1 MKKLSLLFALLCAS
15 MLGWAFDE
23 NAKFPATGTYANQFY
38 WKSIDGVTAP
48 MGVNS
53 VEIKEDVDVI
63 FINVGEAGFDKSTG
77 VVGCE
82 AFTEEGAG
90 VWVKIPS
97 LTKRNNEIY
106 FKTTAGE
113 TLRGLI
119 IVNTAISDESCTD
132 NDAPTV
138 SAVSVGS
145 ITSNSATITITATDN
160 AGGSGIS
167 RYVVKNGETQI
178 ASNSSNVITLTGL
191 ASNTTYDNIKVFA
204 YDACDN
210 VSNAYGVESFKTEEL
225 IYYQFPTG
233 HLGQADF
240 GDPNGRILLTLEKL
254 SETSV
259 KVLVEPNNPGTI
271 VDYVFARVNGVEK
284 TIGERSASST
294 ENIGALTLDEVTLP
308 DNFAVYIEWHTPS
321 MGAAGAWTTNEFNVQ
336 KSQLYVE
343 GASGAANPHL
353 TLTNPSKSTVLLP
366 KGETIAVAYTS
377 NNDAAAAITSSEPT
391 IASVNGNVVTAE
403 ATGTAT
409 ITVSQTE
416 VADTWK
422 DASVEFEV
430 NAFDWDDV
438 AFIATSDYKFKA
450 SSNSVN
456 LDNAIIPWHENN
468 CIHLILPDA
477 VDLGCSLAGY
487 YETEGAG
494 MFINVEAFTTRQTP
508 FTVSCHGIVYD
519 CYVYYNLDETAP
531 VISDVTVSSCNH
543 EKAVLAITA
552 NEAFVSA
559 EVFNNSVSMGTFT
572 PSAGAITVTGL
583 EAATTYNQLTVKVK
597 DAADNWSDAANVPEF
612 TTSDAPTISPATYY
626 GYSTQKG
633 VYALYSITRNPDM
646 SVTFSAKV
654 DAAFN
659 FNKRLHYYKGGVAD
673 VWVDLVYNSGTDFY
687 DYTADAGLFIDGEE
701 WVAEFYFPFT
711 GDAAS
716 IVCNY
721 TVGSEQAAP
730 ASILAGAVVLNKTS
744 NSLSVGETD
753 VLAAT
758 VYPSFATNKTIE
770 WTSDNTA
777 AATVDNGTVTA
788 VADGTAHITA
798 ACGEVNAQYTVS
810 VAASLEETK
819 YYGTGAFTNFAD
831 SKDAFAYEYCFTRA
845 TNHEV
850 TLDVVFS
857 EEMTPYI
864 GADNFRLFVGGNN
877 NKMDY
882 NAATKTATY
891 HFGSQSEGTAISY
904 YFYFIM
910 AGGVHQSAQ
919 VSYTVGSANEKAY
932 ACVVSE
938 NSDNAAVL
946 AAYDGRAAQVI
957 VDRSFVAGSLY
968 TLVLPFDADAAQT
981 AEKLPGKLTE
991 LANTYVKDNG
1001 DLRINFVDVASVE
1014 AGVPYLYTPSA
1025 DVVNPVFSGVT
1036 ISPALQPTEPVDNIA
1051 KYYGIYAPATGASLK
1066 GTANAYVLGSDQYLY
1081 AASVLQDD
1089 QPMKA
1094 LRGYFVLNFPSGANG
1109 APRAKVIFNSHETE
1123 TTTDVS
1129 NVQSDNIQCTKVIR
1143 DGQLLIIRDGRTY
1156 DAQGQL
1162 IK

>member
-1 MKKLSLLFALLCAS
+1 MLSSTTIVVNTKSYATYDNSNGQIQVHINSEKGDADWHAQVHLQTNVSFDAS
-15 MLGWAFDE
+15 KDYDISFKMTTSNGIGNIIVKMGDANYLYEDRIT
-23 NAKFPATGTYANQFY
+23 TGA
-38 WKSIDGVTAP
+38 
-48 MGVNS
+48 S
-53 VEIKEDVDVI
+53 VEYTYSHANVKGKTGNDGILVFDFSRSPANTNITISNISIVEKETVPVVLTSECSGSRGHEGGTPHFDFEISYDNGTTTLTATPKSNEVQFD
-63 FINVGEAGFDKSTG
+63 FFQINVNGTITDLMGGESTKAS
-77 VVGCE
+77 VTYTSTIAE
-82 AFTEEGAG
+82 NTDLFIAFLYSPTDFGG
-90 VWVKIPS
+90 
-97 LTKRNNEIY
+97 NY
-106 FKTTAGE
+106 QTTAGFAA
-113 TLRGLI
+113 
-119 IVNTAISDESCTD
+119 N
-132 NDAPTV
+132 
-138 SAVSVGS
+138 
-145 ITSNSATITITATDN
+145 SN
-160 AGGSGIS
+160 
-167 RYVVKNGETQI
+167 
-178 ASNSSNVITLTGL
+178 
-191 ASNTTYDNIKVFA
+191 
-204 YDACDN
+204 
-210 VSNAYGVESFKTEEL
+210 
-225 IYYQFPTG
+225 
-233 HLGQADF
+233 
-240 GDPNGRILLTLEKL
+240 DPNI
-254 SETSV
+254 V
-259 KVLVEPNNPGTI
+259 YYKVG
-271 VDYVFARVNGVEK
+271 DC
-284 TIGERSASST
+284 S
-294 ENIGALTLDEVTLP
+294 
-308 DNFAVYIEWHTPS
+308 
-321 MGAAGAWTTNEFNVQ
+321 
-336 KSQLYVE
+336 
-343 GASGAANPHL
+343 ASGAANPHL

-366 KGETIAVAYTS
+366 KGETITVAYTS
-377 NNDAAAAITSSEPT
+377 DNDAAAAITSLEPT

-819 YYGTGAFTNFAD
+819 YYGTGTFTNFAD

-1109 APRAKVIFNSHETE
+1109 APRAKVIFNSHEME
-1123 TTTDVS
+1123 TTTNVS